1 MRIRD
6 WSSDVCSSDLPSG
19 NSSSGGI
26 DIRVMSNRADLISG
40 GDALLDIVTP
50 AGVDSASVTMS
61 LNGKDVSGAFASTE
75 DGTLRGLVTGLDV
88 GDNTFKV
95 QYPGGRAQTTLV
107 DHPNGGPI
115 LSGPQLQ
122 PWTCQDGAVDAQRS
136 EEHTSELQSLMRI
149 SYAVFC
155 LKKKKTNNN
164 Q

>member
-1 MRIRD
+1 MSTFRSLKIIVLSVLAVLVAACG
-6 WSSDVCSSDLPSG
+6 SSSPPSG

-88 GDNTFKV
+88 GD
-95 QYPGGRAQTTLV
+95 
-107 DHPNGGPI
+107 
-115 LSGPQLQ
+115 
-122 PWTCQDGAVDAQRS
+122 RS
-136 EEHTSELQSLMRI
+136 EEHKSELQSLMRT
-149 SYAVFC
+149 SFAVF
-155 LKKKKTNNN
+155 
-164 Q
+164 

>member
-1 MRIRD
+1 MSTFRSLKIIVLSVLAVLVAACG
-6 WSSDVCSSDLPSG
+6 SSSPPSG

-75 DGTLRGLVTGLDV
+75 DGPLRGLVTGLDV

-95 QYPGGRAQTTLV
+95 HYPGGRAQTPLV

-115 LSGPQLQ
+115 LSGPQLPTGSSDEQ
-122 PWTCQDGAVDAQRS
+122 TYEIQYLIR
-136 EEHTSELQSLMRI
+136 
-149 SYAVFC
+149 
-155 LKKKKTNNN
+155 
-164 Q
+164 